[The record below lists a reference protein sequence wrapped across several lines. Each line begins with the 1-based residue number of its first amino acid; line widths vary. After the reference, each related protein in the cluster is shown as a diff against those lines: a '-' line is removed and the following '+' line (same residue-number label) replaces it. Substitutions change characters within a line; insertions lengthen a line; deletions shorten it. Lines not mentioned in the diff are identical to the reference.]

1 MRDKK
6 NSSVAKLIGNKI
18 FIILVAFSIA
28 IICISLAFDRSIRKV
43 SNVQTDFV
51 SEVPVVNDV
60 PDLVNEEV
68 FTESVD
74 ASEVVEEQAET
85 INYRLP
91 VSGELQKDFSVDE
104 LLWDETMQDWRT
116 HNGVDIETEDG
127 AEVVTAAP
135 GTVTEAYEDELYG
148 FVVKVEHSDGRISIY
163 KNMGKIVVKKDD
175 VVDDGQMIGTVG
187 NRGAFEMTQNP
198 HLHFEIIYE
207 EKYINPLEFIK

>member
-91 VSGELQKDFSVDE
+91 VSGELQKDFSTDE

-187 NRGAFEMTQNP
+187 NSGAFEMTQNP

>member
-68 FTESVD
+68 FTESAE

-91 VSGELQKDFSVDE
+91 VSGELQKDFSTDE

-187 NRGAFEMTQNP
+187 NSGAFEMTQNP

>member
-68 FTESVD
+68 FAESAE

-187 NRGAFEMTQNP
+187 NSGAFEMTQNP

>member
-1 MRDKK
+1 MSDKK

-43 SNVQTDFV
+43 SNVQTDFI

-60 PDLVNEEV
+60 TDIGSEEV
-68 FTESVD
+68 FTESVEV
-74 ASEVVEEQAET
+74 SEVVEEAET

-187 NRGAFEMTQNP
+187 NSGAFEMTQNP